1 MLQQFTYIFLFFLFF
16 SCKARSAC
24 KDKIVPRITLRRLTL
39 REVRLCA
46 VLVTIGSS
54 ENLIVFSQ
62 QCQPILDFQ
71 KKSKFQNIIIWNLIS
86 LDMKIL
92 ENQKHWFDSK
102 QCQPILDFQTF
113 QFPSLR
119 SVSLSRVDSAQD
131 NTAVRMSGGVCTC
144 SLNN

>member
-39 REVRLCA
+39 REVRLRA

-71 KKSKFQNIIIWNLIS
+71 KISKKFQNIIIWNLIS
-86 LDMKIL
+86 LDMEIL
-92 ENQKHWFDSK
+92 ENQKHWFDSV
-102 QCQPILDFQTF
+102 QCQPILDFRTF
-113 QFPSLR
+113 QFPSLH
-119 SVSLSRVDSAQD
+119 SVSLSGVDSAQD
-131 NTAVRMSGGVCTC
+131 NTAQSH
-144 SLNN
+144 